1 MVSPRDGKRPVQ
13 VRPVLTFTSRTD
25 PGLTALAFE
34 PSEKQE
40 RARRSDGGGS
50 TATSLLSLQHTAPAH
65 PHARAEIRTSWSSGE
80 RNVPHEIRTT
90 GLSGMAM
97 GRDRLTGFEPLG
109 SPSSASPLLARHPRG
124 ILRHKDSPVTPSV
137 EASRYT
143 SPLDE
148 RRRSV
153 DGGVRI
159 AGGPL
164 GGLRQDDSLGA
175 DEDVRSGLSTLPPSY
190 QMYPAA

>member
-1 MVSPRDGKRPVQ
+1 M
-13 VRPVLTFTSRTD
+13 LTFASRTD

-34 PSEKQE
+34 SSEKQE
-40 RARRSDGGGS
+40 RARDGDSRGS
-50 TATSLLSLQHTAPAH
+50 TVTSLLSLQQTAPAH
-65 PHARAEIRTSWSSGE
+65 PQVPAEVRTSWSSGE
-80 RNVPHEIRTT
+80 RSVPHEIHTT
-90 GLSGMAM
+90 GLSGMTM

-137 EASRYT
+137 EASRYM

-148 RRRSV
+148 RRRSI

-164 GGLRQDDSLGA
+164 GGLRPDDPSRA
-175 DEDVRSGLSTLPPSY
+175 DDDVRSGLSTLPPSY
-190 QMYPAA
+190 QLYPAT